1 MKRRT
6 FVAGTIATGI
16 SLGSGTAALAQEK
29 AGTATP
35 AEGETM
41 TQTAVKSGYAPVNG
55 LQMYYEIH
63 GSGGVPLVLL
73 HGGLMTIGLLGDL
86 VPRLAE
92 TRQVVAVELQGHG
105 HTADIDRPLRME
117 SLTDDVAALIE
128 QLDLG
133 QPDVFG
139 DSMGGGTA
147 LQLAIRR
154 PDLVRKAVLA
164 STAFATSGWHPD
176 ILAATAMM
184 NADAAAQMHET
195 AFYQA
200 YVSVA
205 PRPEDWPVLV
215 TKVGKMVRT
224 DGGPSAYDWTE
235 GVKSVKAPTLLIV
248 GDADSLLPEHTEAL
262 FRLLGGRVVGDLQP
276 LPSAQLAVLPGT
288 GHTELMGRVDLLL
301 AIVPPFLDAPLPQAG
316 SEPAQS

>member
-6 FVAGTIATGI
+6 FVAGATLTGMAVVR
-16 SLGSGTAALAQEK
+16 GAATLAQER

-35 AEGETM
+35 AEGEGM
-41 TQTAVKSGYAPVNG
+41 TQTNMQSGYAAVNG

-105 HTADIDRPLRME
+105 HTADIDRPLRIE
-117 SLTDDVAALIE
+117 SLADDVAALIE

-154 PDLVRKAVLA
+154 PELVRKAVLA
-164 STAFATSGWHPD
+164 STVFATAGWHPD

-195 AFYQA
+195 PFYQA

-215 TKVGKMVRT
+215 TKVGKMVNG
-224 DGGPSAYDWTE
+224 DGGSLAYDWTE
-235 GVKSVKAPTLLIV
+235 GVKTVKVPTLLIV
-248 GDADSLLPEHTEAL
+248 GDADSVLPEHTEAL

-301 AIVPPFLDAPLPQAG
+301 AIVPPFLDAPLPQA
-316 SEPAQS
+316 S

>member
-6 FVAGTIATGI
+6 FVAGTMATGI

-117 SLTDDVAALIE
+117 LLADDVAALIE

-235 GVKSVKAPTLLIV
+235 GVKSVKMPTLLIV

-276 LPSAQLAVLPGT
+276 LSSAQLAVLPGT

>member
-1 MKRRT
+1 
-6 FVAGTIATGI
+6 
-16 SLGSGTAALAQEK
+16 
-29 AGTATP
+29 
-35 AEGETM
+35 
-41 TQTAVKSGYAPVNG
+41 
-55 LQMYYEIH
+55 
-63 GSGGVPLVLL
+63 
-73 HGGLMTIGLLGDL
+73 
-86 VPRLAE
+86 
-92 TRQVVAVELQGHG
+92 
-105 HTADIDRPLRME
+105 
-117 SLTDDVAALIE
+117 
-128 QLDLG
+128 
-133 QPDVFG
+133 
-139 DSMGGGTA
+139 
-147 LQLAIRR
+147 
-154 PDLVRKAVLA
+154 LA

-235 GVKSVKAPTLLIV
+235 GVKSVKMPTLLIV

-276 LPSAQLAVLPGT
+276 LSSAQLAVLPGT